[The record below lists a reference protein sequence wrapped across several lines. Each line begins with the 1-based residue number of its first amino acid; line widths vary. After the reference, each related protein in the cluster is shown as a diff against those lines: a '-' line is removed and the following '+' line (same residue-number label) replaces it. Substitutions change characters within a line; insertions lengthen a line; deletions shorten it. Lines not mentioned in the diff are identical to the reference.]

1 MSFLRSGEVCLE
13 IDIEGRIWRKAC
25 DVFGA
30 RMQFILEEALRSFK
44 RQPGLDEPTRLH
56 ESQISPFGLQ
66 VLGDAMAAYHGDVN
80 APGDTGYL
88 NIRSRLR
95 AHLSR
100 HLQWQLM
107 QLPESGD
114 ELSEDYLATDLGL

>member
-1 MSFLRSGEVCLE
+1 MLG
-13 IDIEGRIWRKAC
+13 IDIEGRIWQKAC
-25 DVFGA
+25 EVFGA

-44 RQPGLDEPTRLH
+44 RQPGLDEPTRLYA
-56 ESQISPFGLQ
+56 SQVSPRGLQ
-66 VLGDAMAAYHGDVN
+66 VLGDAMAAYYGNVN
-80 APGDTGYL
+80 APRGTGYL

-107 QLPESGD
+107 QFPELGD
-114 ELSEDYLATDLGL
+114 EFSEDYLATDLGL